1 MNSFLTHNTLPYH
14 QPTQMHQM
22 MMAEPKYSPPDDY
35 GNMQN
40 YMGSPDFF
48 GSPHHQHHHHQHQ
61 HHHPSHHGNHLGQ
74 QAQHVGGSGSGVGG
88 GSGGHQQVQ
97 ASGGVGVGSSSGL
110 NGGGHYQG
118 HYQQQIQAMY
128 PSPGQTP
135 SYYTSAATNYGAY
148 QMHHGGQMPL
158 EAQQPPA
165 SLMHNAVGQQCQGG
179 SIIPSGAGGG
189 LQAVALNAVMS
200 HDIKDDS
207 SPSPLPCHLQPSP
220 SSSNHMSNNPLDG
233 SCSDDMDDCNTDTDE
248 MIMTTVNGS
257 PIMMD
262 DSESSD
268 RVIYP
273 WMKKNHVAGMPNGAY
288 QPVDVKRQRTAYTRY
303 QVLELEKEFHFNK
316 YLTRRRRIEIA
327 HSLVL
332 SERQIKIWF
341 QNRRMKYKKD
351 NHLPNTKNV
360 RRKNGNTQPAGK
372 KSRAKNNNNNN
383 NNNSNNNNNNH
394 QQPLCSPS
402 GLKID
407 SHDMSPQQQPELRLQ
422 QQNDAGSTSIMAAII
437 PSSSTSS
444 SSSSSVAAA
453 SIAGH
458 NNPAAAMQQQLHQQ
472 QQQQLQQQQQQQ
484 LQHCLNHR
492 GPPHLSQ
499 HLQQQGLAIGVGAGE
514 YGLTQL

>member
-1 MNSFLTHNTLPYH
+1 MNSFLTHNAGLPYH
-14 QPTQMHQM
+14 QPSQMHQM

-35 GNMQN
+35 NVN
-40 YMGSPDFF
+40 YMSSPADFF
-48 GSPHHQHHHHQHQ
+48 GSPHHHHHHHHHQQQQQQQ
-61 HHHPSHHGNHLGQ
+61 HEQQTAAVATAAAAVHH
-74 QAQHVGGSGSGVGG
+74 
-88 GSGGHQQVQ
+88 GHQQQ
-97 ASGGVGVGSSSGL
+97 PT
-110 NGGGHYQG
+110 YQG
-118 HYQQQIQAMY
+118 HYQQQMQAMY

-135 SYYTSAATNYGAY
+135 SYYTGPAPSYGAY
-148 QMHHGGQMPL
+148 QMHHNGHVPL

-165 SLMHNAVGQQCQGG
+165 ALMHNPVQQCSQGG
-179 SIIPSGAGGG
+179 SIPAGNG
-189 LQAVALNAVMS
+189 VVMP

-207 SPSPLPCHLQPSP
+207 SPSPLACHLQPSP

-233 SCSDDMDDCNTDTDE
+233 SCSDDMDDNTDTDD
-248 MIMTTVNGS
+248 MMLTTVNGS

-360 RRKNGNTQPAGK
+360 RRKNGGSQPAGK

-383 NNNSNNNNNNH
+383 SNNNNNNSSNNPN
-394 QQPLCSPS
+394 QNAPQCSPT
-402 GLKID
+402 LTKID
-407 SHDMSPQQQPELRLQ
+407 VHDMSPQHQQPELRLTSDSMLSVQ
-422 QQNDAGSTSIMAAII
+422 QQQPAV
-437 PSSSTSS
+437 SS
-444 SSSSSVAAA
+444 
-453 SIAGH
+453 H
-458 NNPAAAMQQQLHQQ
+458 NNPVTMQSH
-472 QQQQLQQQQQQQ
+472 LQQQQQHQMQQ
-484 LQHCLNHR
+484 LMLNHQQQQ
-492 GPPHLSQ
+492 PPVTAAAAAMNNPHLTQ
-499 HLQQQGLAIGVGAGE
+499 HLQQGLPIGAGE
-514 YGLTQL
+514 YDLTQL